1 MHLQVPKVSSG
12 LVSRQRLYP
21 AVCRDRANSTQL
33 SFRPYP
39 CGLEHL
45 RRCPSKIAE
54 LVKQTDLDCSDAL
67 LTPLWQERTF
77 MKPSIFLQA
86 PTLTSD
92 EAATLPGVVWI
103 AAEERQQS
111 WRMRRGNLS
120 PAYTSR
126 WDQLPVVQA

>member
-1 MHLQVPKVSSG
+1 
-12 LVSRQRLYP
+12 
-21 AVCRDRANSTQL
+21 
-33 SFRPYP
+33 
-39 CGLEHL
+39 
-45 RRCPSKIAE
+45 
-54 LVKQTDLDCSDAL
+54 
-67 LTPLWQERTF
+67 